1 MAFTFGTL
9 LWIVLVGF
17 LMSSGSVRAAQTV
30 VANYSNGILLTVDLV
45 TGNRTEITLS
55 TAISHPV
62 AMAVEADGS
71 LLVGGEGTK
80 IYRINPLT
88 GVVVV
93 VSDSADSSQGPTFSQ
108 IYGLAVESDGK
119 ILAVNSNAGQVIR
132 VDPVTGFRVNLGAA
146 AGNRQ
151 RFGIVLDSD
160 GSIVTTRGRLSEITR
175 MDRVTG
181 SETTLTS
188 GGSLTE
194 PTGIV
199 RASDGKYY
207 VANSYDGNIVSV
219 DATTGAQVVV
229 SSSTIGSGPT
239 ISKAFAL
246 SLRSD
251 GLLNVADFYGS
262 ALVLLNPQTGAR
274 SIISSATVGTGTGLD
289 SPLGMLPS
297 ELVSGPSVSSTAAV
311 GATLAS
317 ATSIDFTVTFSAA
330 VTGVDTTDFTLTSTG
345 SAAGTIS
352 AVSGSGTSYTV
363 SVTGVS
369 GNGTLRLDLKSSGTG
384 IQDTAATPVA
394 ITGGFT
400 SGTAFTVD
408 HNPVLA
414 ATPTSASITAA
425 SAVLG
430 GEVTSDSNFTIT
442 ERGVVVAK
450 TSDNANPAISATGVT
465 KIPGTGTTGVFTVN
479 ATGLILNTG
488 YSFKAYAINAA
499 GTTYSSVGT
508 FTTLNNTAPV
518 ATDVADSTN
527 EDTAKE
533 ITLDASD
540 ADGNTLTYFIV
551 LDPATGTLGTIAGN
565 KVTFTPAANAN
576 GVVTFTF
583 KANDG
588 TVDSATKTVTVTVN
602 AVNDAPT
609 LTTPTAIALIDT
621 AIDDSF

>member
-1 MAFTFGTL
+1 
-9 LWIVLVGF
+9 
-17 LMSSGSVRAAQTV
+17 
-30 VANYSNGILLTVDLV
+30 
-45 TGNRTEITLS
+45 
-55 TAISHPV
+55 
-62 AMAVEADGS
+62 
-71 LLVGGEGTK
+71 
-80 IYRINPLT
+80 
-88 GVVVV
+88 
-93 VSDSADSSQGPTFSQ
+93 
-108 IYGLAVESDGK
+108 
-119 ILAVNSNAGQVIR
+119 
-132 VDPVTGFRVNLGAA
+132 
-146 AGNRQ
+146 
-151 RFGIVLDSD
+151 
-160 GSIVTTRGRLSEITR
+160 
-175 MDRVTG
+175 
-181 SETTLTS
+181 
-188 GGSLTE
+188 
-194 PTGIV
+194 
-199 RASDGKYY
+199 
-207 VANSYDGNIVSV
+207 
-219 DATTGAQVVV
+219 
-229 SSSTIGSGPT
+229 
-239 ISKAFAL
+239 
-246 SLRSD
+246 
-251 GLLNVADFYGS
+251 
-262 ALVLLNPQTGAR
+262 
-274 SIISSATVGTGTGLD
+274 
-289 SPLGMLPS
+289 MLPS

-330 VTGVDTTDFTLTSTG
+330 VTGVGTTDFTLTSTG

-430 GEVTSDSNFTIT
+430 GEVTSDSNTTIT
-442 ERGVVVAK
+442 ERGVVVSK
-450 TSDNANPAISATGVT
+450 TSDNASPAISGTGVT

-499 GTTYSSVGT
+499 GTSYSSVAT
-508 FTTLNNTAPV
+508 FTTPNNTAPV

-533 ITLDASD
+533 ITLAATDAEND
-540 ADGNTLTYFIV
+540 VLTFTIV
-551 LDPATGTLGTIAGN
+551 ANPATGSGTLGTISGN

-609 LTTPTAIALIDT
+609 LTTPTAIALTDT
-621 AIDDSF
+621 PANDHEEQADSSTNPTPSGPSPKDLTQTQQTTKHSDPPSHDS